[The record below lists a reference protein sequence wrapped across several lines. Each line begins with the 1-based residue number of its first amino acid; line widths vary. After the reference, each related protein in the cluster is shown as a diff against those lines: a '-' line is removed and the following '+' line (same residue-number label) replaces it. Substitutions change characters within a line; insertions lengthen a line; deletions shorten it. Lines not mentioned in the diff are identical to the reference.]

1 MESRDAALRKAT
13 LRNYLMDVFFTPLE
27 PPIYELL
34 SWDMDLIMRCLE
46 VIRRE
51 LPALA
56 SGLIPDDS
64 CFAIFAM
71 PRGKFPGGSYP
82 VLGVVQYSQDDSSP
96 YLAIEAKI
104 RTWCLE
110 VGKEKLTALAAGVEP
125 PSWEAL
131 KECGCYPDPRIP
143 VAASA

>member
-1 MESRDAALRKAT
+1 
-13 LRNYLMDVFFTPLE
+13 MDVFFTPLE

-34 SWDMDLIMRCLE
+34 GWDMDLIMRCLE

-82 VLGVVQYSQDDSSP
+82 VLGVVQYSPDDSSP

-110 VGKEKLTALAAGVEP
+110 VGKEKLTALAAAVEP

>member
-1 MESRDAALRKAT
+1 
-13 LRNYLMDVFFTPLE
+13 MDVFFTPLK

-34 SWDMDLIMRCLE
+34 GWDMDLIMRCLE

-51 LPALA
+51 LPVLA
-56 SGLIPDDS
+56 SGLIPEDS
-64 CFAIFAM
+64 SFAIFAM

-82 VLGVVQYSQDDSSP
+82 VLGVVQYSPDDSSP

-110 VGKEKLTALAAGVEP
+110 VGKEKLTALAAAVES

-131 KECGCYPDPRIP
+131 KECGCHPDPRIP
-143 VAASA
+143 VAAGA